1 MRMIMDTAM
10 AMIIT
15 ITTIIPIMIEIACG
29 KLGLLLPPLAGEGW
43 GGGGSDRVRV
53 PPPCPSPANAGEDV
67 AAWAFACEALRGA
80 LG

>member
-53 PPPCPSPANAGEDV
+53 PPPCPSLANAGEDV
-67 AAWAFACEALRGA
+67 AAFACEALRGA

>member
-1 MRMIMDTAM
+1 MRMIMDRAM

-15 ITTIIPIMIEIACG
+15 ITIIIPIMIEIACG

-53 PPPCPSPANAGEDV
+53 PPPCPSLANAGEDV
-67 AAWAFACEALRGA
+67 AAWSFACEALRGA